1 MTTANSC
8 VKKYGGN
15 VVNKLQSQGF
25 TLIELMIVM
34 VIVGIIVSIAY
45 PSYQSSMTKTRRS
58 DGQAALL
65 DVMNAEERYF
75 TENNT
80 YSTTLADVNASSTS
94 EEGNYTITAAA
105 CGGGIDQCVILTAT
119 PSGVQSSD
127 GALTLN
133 SLGVKLP
140 ADKW

>member
-1 MTTANSC
+1 MNRIKT
-8 VKKYGGN
+8 Y
-15 VVNKLQSQGF
+15 GF
-25 TLIELMIVM
+25 TLIELMIV
-34 VIVGIIVSIAY
+34 IAIIGIITAVAY

-65 DVMNAEERYF
+65 GVMNAEERYF

-94 EEGNYTITAAA
+94 EEGHYTISAAA

-119 PSGVQSSD
+119 PQGVQASD
-127 GALTLN
+127 GNLTLN

-140 ADKW
+140 TDKW

>member
-1 MTTANSC
+1 MNRT
-8 VKKYGGN
+8 KIY
-15 VVNKLQSQGF
+15 GF
-25 TLIELMIVM
+25 TLIELLIVM
-34 VIVGIIVSIAY
+34 AIVAIIVSVAY
-45 PSYQSSMTKTRRS
+45 PSYQNSMTKTRRS

-65 DVMNAEERYF
+65 EAMNAEERYF

-94 EEGNYTITAAA
+94 EKGHYTISAAA
-105 CGGGIDQCVILTAT
+105 CGGGIDQCVILTGT
-119 PSGVQSSD
+119 PQGVQSSD

>member
-1 MTTANSC
+1 
-8 VKKYGGN
+8 
-15 VVNKLQSQGF
+15 VNRTKIYGF
-25 TLIELMIVM
+25 TLIELLIVM
-34 VIVGIIVSIAY
+34 AIIGIILSVAY
-45 PSYQSSMTKTRRS
+45 PSYQNSMTKTRRS

-65 DVMNAEERYF
+65 EAMNAEERYF

-94 EEGNYTITAAA
+94 EKGHYTISAAA

-119 PSGVQSSD
+119 PQGVQSSD

>member
-1 MTTANSC
+1 MNRT
-8 VKKYGGN
+8 KIY
-15 VVNKLQSQGF
+15 GF

-34 VIVGIIVSIAY
+34 TILAIILSVAY
-45 PSYQSSMTKTRRS
+45 PSYQNSMTKTRRS

-65 DVMNAEERYF
+65 DAMNAEERYF

-80 YSTTLADVNASSTS
+80 YSTTLSDVNAATTS
-94 EEGNYTITAAA
+94 EEGNYTISAAA

-119 PSGVQSSD
+119 PQGVQSSD
-127 GALTLN
+127 GNLTLN

-140 ADKW
+140 TGKW

>member
-1 MTTANSC
+1 MNRT
-8 VKKYGGN
+8 KIY
-15 VVNKLQSQGF
+15 GF
-25 TLIELMIVM
+25 TLIELLIVM
-34 VIVGIIVSIAY
+34 AIIGIILAVAY
-45 PSYQSSMTKTRRS
+45 PSYQNSMTKTRRS

-65 DVMNAEERYF
+65 EAMNAEERYF

-94 EEGNYTITAAA
+94 EKGHYTISAAA

-119 PSGVQSSD
+119 PQGVQASD
-127 GALTLN
+127 GNLTLN

-140 ADKW
+140 TDKW